1 VSRTRRGAGEP
12 AVGPVLDDVA
22 AGARDTAD
30 PVDARDTESEVDD
43 VLDRL
48 ARLGEAP
55 AAPVVDEPVALPLIV
70 EADPTY
76 PPVAAVTVPDVHR
89 DPPADL
95 VVGAGIPAS
104 LDASTPV
111 DTPVADVVTAAAP
124 DVVPDVVP
132 GSAVSADLPTSA
144 VGLAASPAVEA
155 VEAVEASALAL
166 PLDRTDVAPLVV
178 PDVVPQFV
186 PAPGPV
192 PMAPS
197 GGVAVDEST
206 GMTLPVRRLRAP
218 LVFRRA
224 KPRVRRVTRVVRH
237 VDTWSVFKV
246 ALVFN
251 VILYLVCLTAG
262 VLLWNVAHAT
272 GTIDNVERFF
282 EQFGWETFEFQ
293 GGEIYHNAWIGG
305 LFVVIGLTGFAVLLA
320 TLFNLITDLVGGI
333 RVSVLEE
340 EVIATPRRAGD
351 PTGSTASTGIPRP

>member
-1 VSRTRRGAGEP
+1 MSRTRRGAGEP
-12 AVGPVLDDVA
+12 AAGPVLDDVA

-30 PVDARDTESEVDD
+30 PVDARGTESGVDD

-55 AAPVVDEPVALPLIV
+55 AAPVVGEPVALPLIV

-95 VVGAGIPAS
+95 VLGVGARIPAS

-111 DTPVADVVTAAAP
+111 DTPVADVVTTAAP
-124 DVVPDVVP
+124 DVAV

-144 VGLAASPAVEA
+144 VGLATPPV
-155 VEAVEASALAL
+155 VEAVEASALVL

-186 PAPGPV
+186 PAPGPI

-293 GGEIYHNAWIGG
+293 GGEIYRNAWIGG

-340 EVIATPRRAGD
+340 EVIAMPRRAGD
-351 PTGSTASTGIPRP
+351 PTGSTASTGIQRP